1 MIEEYIRQ
9 AAVARGIDPDI
20 AVRVAHSEGG
30 LKDPVRRAG
39 YVKNGY
45 QEPSYGPFQLLVGG
59 EGTGFPTGMGNDALR
74 AGIDPR
80 DPNQWQ
86 KGVDFALD
94 HARDKGWGAWYGAKG
109 QGITGKMGVGGVP
122 AGGLPAPAQ
131 GPQQGFTPPGRALP
145 QEAAPFA
152 SAPEAVA
159 SAAGA
164 PKAASMAGLLGGLG
178 EILASAGQAPKMQ
191 VPALN
196 AVADRVSAGTG
207 INTQDPLGLETGNP
221 AQSAAPSPVPGA
233 TMQNGAPDPGQTSP
247 TIANMLA
254 GMEKLA
260 PKPPAPN
267 PPPASAQKTWADTQA
282 EFMPQP
288 GSLQSQA
295 APIGAQPHSDRFD
308 KMTTAPVVPSPA
320 KPTLY
325 TDPTG
330 GGYETNPNAQGPNT
344 TTPAM
349 NPGPIQP
356 IPGQRTVPNGA
367 IVPPNEGRFDK
378 MNPFGPKATPQGV
391 TMPHEG
397 RFDKMTGDN
406 GDGFL
411 KLPDSGAAPTPTA
424 RPTKKP
430 FDTMG
435 FLTALGGVMGALGGG
450 SPELDPPSLSGVS
463 HKPEFSGLPV
473 TKGLLGMLGL
483 GQ

>member
-1 MIEEYIRQ
+1 MNKQFRDAIAAIESRGSGDYSALGPWTGGDRAYGRYQVMGKNVGPWTQQ
-9 AAVARGIDPDI
+9 ALGYAMSPEEFAANPQAQDAVFDHVFG
-20 AVRVAHSEGG
+20 
-30 LKDPVRRAG
+30 G
-39 YVKNGY
+39 YVNK
-45 QEPSYGPFQLLVGG
+45 YGPEGAAQAWFGGPGSVGKG
-59 EGTGFPTGMGNDALR
+59 GRQDVLGTSVSGYG
-74 AGIDPR
+74 
-80 DPNQWQ
+80 Q
-86 KGVDFALD
+86 KFMKNIGS
-94 HARDKGWGAWYGAKG
+94 
-109 QGITGKMGVGGVP
+109 
-122 AGGLPAPAQ
+122 PAQ
-131 GPQQGFTPPGRALP
+131 AGDPAPQQGFTPPGQTLP

-178 EILASAGQAPKMQ
+178 EIIAQAGQAPKMQ

-233 TMQNGAPDPGQTSP
+233 TMQNGAPDPGQISP

-260 PKPPAPN
+260 PKPPAPA
-267 PPPASAQKTWADTQA
+267 PVADSGPKWKVGASGDL
-282 EFMPQP
+282 EPMS

-295 APIGAQPHSDRFD
+295 APIGPQPHSDRFD
-308 KMTTAPVVPSPA
+308 KMMTAPVVPSPA

-391 TMPHEG
+391 TTPHEG

-411 KLPDSGAAPTPTA
+411 KLPDTAPTPTA
-424 RPTKKP
+424 KPVKKP

-450 SPELDPPSLSGVS
+450 SPDLDVPSLSGVS

>member
-20 AVRVAHSEGG
+20 AVRVARSEGG

-45 QEPSYGPFQLLVGG
+45 QEPSYGPFQLLIGG

-122 AGGLPAPAQ
+122 APAQ

-145 QEAAPFA
+145 QEATPFA
-152 SAPEAVA
+152 NAPEAVA
-159 SAAGA
+159 GVAGA

-178 EILASAGQAPKMQ
+178 EILAGAGQAPKMQ

-207 INTQDPLGLETGNP
+207 INTQDPLGIQGGDPTAPLASP
-221 AQSAAPSPVPGA
+221 AGQPGA
-233 TMQNGAPDPGQTSP
+233 LVDSAPQAPRENP
-247 TIANMLA
+247 MEKMLQ

-260 PKPPAPN
+260 PKPPAPA
-267 PPPASAQKTWADTQA
+267 PVADSGPKWKVGASGDLEPIA
-282 EFMPQP
+282 P

-295 APIGAQPHSDRFD
+295 APIGPQPHSDRFD
-308 KMTTAPVVPSPA
+308 KMSTVPPV
-320 KPTLY
+320 
-325 TDPTG
+325 TG
-330 GGYETNPNAQGPNT
+330 Q
-344 TTPAM
+344 
-349 NPGPIQP
+349 
-356 IPGQRTVPNGA
+356 TVPNA
-367 IVPPNEGRFDK
+367 PISAPNEGRFDK

-450 SPELDPPSLSGVS
+450 SPDLDVPSLSGVS